1 MVKGFSDD
9 EVKND
14 AEIEESKK
22 EQLSTKKIFEK
33 LN

>member
-14 AEIEESKK
+14 AKQKNQKK
-22 EQLSTKKIFEK
+22 KKK
-33 LN
+33 A